1 LKTRFLHKL
10 STWLLLCLLA
20 SAWAC
25 GGDTP
30 SPPEEGSLLIINR
43 SQYTLEEL
51 RIHEEVSYLK
61 SNNVLTKSMAVGEN
75 YVFHGAGWWNVTV
88 FREKF
93 NDGPLIAVTT
103 ANPIEMLGRQGQEL
117 QVFDESFRLSV
128 SEWVQSSTM
137 TMTASTS
144 TSGLSFG
151 D

>member
-1 LKTRFLHKL
+1 
-10 STWLLLCLLA
+10 LA
-20 SAWAC
+20 SASAC
-25 GGDTP
+25 SGDTKP
-30 SPPEEGSLLIINR
+30 PPEDGSLLVINR

-51 RIHEEVSYLK
+51 RFHEDLSYLK
-61 SNNVLTKSMAVGEN
+61 SNNVLTEFMAIGEN
-75 YVFHGAGWWNVTV
+75 HVFHGAGWWNLTV

-93 NDGPLIAVTT
+93 NDGPLIAITT

-128 SEWVQSSTM
+128 SEWIQSSTV

-144 TSGLSFG
+144 TSGLSFS